1 MADCSLWHACLRL
14 LARVASDKGG
24 DMRAEVAVLP
34 GEPPLEV
41 VLRPSPQGR
50 RLSLRVSRLDGRVT
64 LSLPARASRAMA
76 LDFLREKE
84 PWLRRALADLPT
96 AVTVRPGVILPVEG
110 QMLELRPERRHDVE
124 RRGGELLVPESR
136 PALTGN
142 RVAAWLRLLAGARLA
157 AASERYAATLG
168 LGYSAIALRDT
179 RSRWGS
185 CTAQGRLMFS
195 WRLAMAPPAVLDY
208 VAAHEVAH
216 LAEMNHSPAYWAVV
230 ARLVPEYA
238 RHRAWLRS
246 EGSALH
252 RYRFDTMGD

>member
-1 MADCSLWHACLRL
+1 MDR
-14 LARVASDKGG
+14 GG
-24 DMRAEVAVLP
+24 NMRAEVTVLP

-84 PWLRRALADLPT
+84 PWLRRALADLPA
-96 AVTVRPGVILPVEG
+96 AVMVRPGVFLPVEG
-110 QMLELRPERRHDVE
+110 QMLELRPERRRDVL
-124 RRGGELLVPESR
+124 RHGEVLLVPESR
-136 PALTGN
+136 PALTGK

-157 AASERYAATLG
+157 AASERHAETLG
-168 LGYSAIALRDT
+168 LTYSTIALRDT

-185 CTAQGRLMFS
+185 CTAGRRLMYS
-195 WRLAMAPPAVLDY
+195 WRLAMAPPSVLDY

-230 ARLVPEYA
+230 ARLVPDYA
-238 RHRAWLRS
+238 RHRAWLRA

-252 RYRFDTMGD
+252 RYRFDALGD